1 MLPANNRPAK
11 SLTQNGGVAPEGVF
25 DLKFNIQFT
34 KFALT
39 LFVALGFALVP
50 SGVRAQET
58 SEAQVIEEVIA
69 QINGDVITLS
79 QVRRE
84 MKQATEAL
92 ARTQNMDEAKAREEV
107 EKRKSEIIANIITE
121 QLVMQQGKEL
131 GFSDKVEAEVN
142 RRMIALAK
150 EQNIPFAQLD
160 DAMRGAGIDPAS
172 FRNDARRGI
181 MTGYVFSEEVDR
193 KVYFSFTPDE
203 LRKYYD
209 ANQAKFRK
217 PETLTLSE
225 IYLSKAGKSE
235 TDVRTL
241 ADRLVREARSG
252 KDFGELATI
261 NSDRESS
268 RAAKGKI
275 GVVSVTDITK
285 ADVAAALKPLKAGEV
300 TNPLSSDDGLLI
312 LRVDA
317 REGAAAPTFNEQQVR
332 GALTEERSTK
342 ERVAYLNKLRN
353 DAYLKIADSYRAGVE
368 AALNKAINASNNTAA
383 PTATSSTA
391 SPNTVT
397 PNAAANGTTR
407 KP

>member
-1 MLPANNRPAK
+1 M
-11 SLTQNGGVAPEGVF
+11 
-25 DLKFNIQFT
+25 KFNTQFT

-50 SGVRAQET
+50 SVVRAQET

-69 QINGDVITLS
+69 QVNGDVITLS
-79 QVRRE
+79 LVRRE
-84 MKQATEAL
+84 LKQATEAL
-92 ARTQNMDEAKAREEV
+92 VRTQNMTEAKAREEV
-107 EKRKSEIIANIITE
+107 EKRKSEIIANLITE

-131 GFSDKVEAEVN
+131 GFTDKVEAEVN
-142 RRMIALAK
+142 RRMISLAK

-160 DAMRGAGIDPAS
+160 EAMRAAGIDPAA

-193 KVYFSFTPDE
+193 KVYFSFTPEE

-209 ANQAKFRK
+209 ANQAKFSK

-235 TDVRTL
+235 TDVRAL

-268 RAAKGKI
+268 RTAKGKI
-275 GVVSVTDITK
+275 GTVSAADITK
-285 ADVAAALKPLKAGEV
+285 ADVAAALKTVKAGEV
-300 TNPLSSDDGLLI
+300 TNPLPSEDGLLI

-317 REGAAAPTFNEQQVR
+317 REGAAAPVFNEQQVR
-332 GALTEERSTK
+332 GALTEERATK
-342 ERVAYLNKLRN
+342 ERVVYLNKLRN
-353 DAYLKIADSYRAGVE
+353 DAYLKIAEGYRAEVE
-368 AALNKAINASNNTAA
+368 AALNKAINATNNTAA
-383 PTATSSTA
+383 PAATSSSTA
-391 SPNTVT
+391 T
-397 PNAAANGTTR
+397 PDTTTPAAAAAAAANTNGAAR